1 MTYMQ
6 GLCVIN
12 VLVVAL
18 QIAAVVLT
26 GVHVGQRKPCSR
38 TFSALMRSAEALCW
52 EWQGMMGG
60 DQPWMIAVIDGCE

>member
-18 QIAAVVLT
+18 QIAAVVLI
-26 GVHVGQRKPCSR
+26 GVQVWQYESCSR
-38 TFSALMRSAEALCW
+38 AFSALMLHLMRFSEALC
-52 EWQGMMGG
+52 
-60 DQPWMIAVIDGCE
+60 